1 MRTWLSRSPTGATC
15 CRPDGSCSR
24 GRPASCWSMKI
35 YVRPILAVER
45 AGVRPLRGQTPG
57 ELPERCRQRFPI
69 FERRVY
75 INSCSQGALS
85 DAVRASYE
93 RYLAD
98 WDEYGAPWEYWV
110 ERQEAA
116 RAAFAGLINAA
127 PDEVAVT
134 TSLSAGVSALASGLR
149 FARRSK
155 VVLTDWEFPTI
166 GQIWHA
172 QEARGARVQHVPAAP
187 DGTIPLE
194 NFDRAIDD
202 DTLLV
207 SITHVCYRN
216 GAMVDVPEVVELAHE
231 RGALVLLDAF
241 QSVGS
246 LPVDVKEL
254 GVDFLGAGV
263 LKYLLGSAGLGFFY
277 CRRDLVERVWPTQ
290 TGWFADE
297 NIFAMDHTDYS
308 PSHTAARFQ
317 SGTPPVPAIYAGI
330 AGIELMQEIGVA
342 ETREHVNKLNQ
353 HLVEGV
359 DELGATLATPRE
371 AHGALMCVKSTDA
384 KALAAALGAEG
395 IVTSAWDGNLRV
407 SAHCYNTA
415 EDVDAVLAALQKHR
429 RLLA

>member
-1 MRTWLSRSPTGATC
+1 M
-15 CRPDGSCSR
+15 
-24 GRPASCWSMKI
+24 
-35 YVRPILAVER
+35 AVEK
-45 AGVRPLRGQTPG
+45 AGVRPLGGLTP
-57 ELPERCRQRFPI
+57 ENCRRHFPI
-69 FERRVY
+69 FEQRVY

-85 DAVRASYE
+85 DAVRGSYE
-93 RYLAD
+93 HYLAD
-98 WDEYGAPWEYWV
+98 WDEHGAPWEYWV
-110 ERQEAA
+110 ERGEAA
-116 RAAFAGLINAA
+116 RSAFAALVNAV

-172 QEARGARVQHVPAAP
+172 QEARGARVVHVPAEP

-194 NFDRAIDD
+194 HFDHAIDD

-216 GAMVDVPEVVELAHE
+216 GAMVDVPAVVELAHE

-246 LPVDVKEL
+246 LPVDVRAL

-308 PSHTAARFQ
+308 PAHTASRFQ
-317 SGTPPVPAIYAGI
+317 AGTPPVPSIYAGI
-330 AGIELMQEIGVA
+330 AGIELMQEIGIE
-342 ETREHVNKLNQ
+342 ETEAHVRELNA
-353 HLVEGV
+353 LLLAGL
-359 DELGATLATPRE
+359 DELGARVVTPRSAE
-371 AHGALMCVKSTDA
+371 QRGALVCVASTDVERLVA
-384 KALAAALGAEG
+384 ALAEAGV
-395 IVTSAWDGNLRV
+395 VTSSRDDNLRI
-407 SAHCYNTA
+407 SAHSYNTA
-415 EDVDAVLAALQKHR
+415 EDVTTVLG
-429 RLLA
+429 LLARNRSLLSPR

>member
-1 MRTWLSRSPTGATC
+1 
-15 CRPDGSCSR
+15 
-24 GRPASCWSMKI
+24 
-35 YVRPILAVER
+35 LAVE
-45 AGVRPLRGQTPG
+45 AASLAAT
-57 ELPERCRQRFPI
+57 CRHRFPI
-69 FERRVY
+69 FEQRVY

-93 RYLAD
+93 QYLAD

-116 RAAFAGLINAA
+116 RAAFAGLVNAA

-172 QEARGARVQHVPAAP
+172 QEARGARVVHVTP
-187 DGTIPLE
+187 TLE
-194 NFDRAIDD
+194 EFDRVVDD

-216 GAMVDVPEVVELAHE
+216 GAMVDVPKLVELAHE

-241 QSVGS
+241 QSIGS

-308 PSHTAARFQ
+308 PAHTAARFQ

-330 AGIELMQEIGVA
+330 AGIELMQEIGIA
-342 ETREHVNKLNQ
+342 ATREHVNRLNE
-353 HLVEGV
+353 HLVAGV
-359 DELGATLATPRE
+359 DELGATVATPRE
-371 AHGALMCVKSTDA
+371 LHGALLCVKSTDSR
-384 KALAAALGAEG
+384 ALVAALDAEG
-395 IVTSAWDGNLRV
+395 IVTSERDGNLRV
-407 SAHCYNTA
+407 SAHCYNTV
-415 EDVDAVLAALQKHR
+415 EDVDAVLAALRKHR
-429 RLLA
+429 QLVD

>member
-1 MRTWLSRSPTGATC
+1 
-15 CRPDGSCSR
+15 
-24 GRPASCWSMKI
+24 
-35 YVRPILAVER
+35 LAVETTSL
-45 AGVRPLRGQTPG
+45 A
-57 ELPERCRQRFPI
+57 ERCRHRFPI
-69 FERRVY
+69 FEQRVY

-93 RYLAD
+93 QYLAD

-110 ERQEAA
+110 ERQETA
-116 RAAFAGLINAA
+116 RAVFAKLVNAD
-127 PDEVAVT
+127 PDEVAIT

-149 FARRSK
+149 YARRSK

-172 QEARGARVQHVPAAP
+172 QEARGARVVHVRA
-187 DGTIPLE
+187 DDLE
-194 NFDRAIDD
+194 SFDRAIDD

-216 GAMVDVPEVVELAHE
+216 GAMIDVPAVVELAHE

-241 QSVGS
+241 QAIGS
-246 LPVDVKEL
+246 LPVDVRAL

-308 PSHTAARFQ
+308 PAHTAARFQ

-330 AGIELMQEIGVA
+330 AGIELMQEIGIA
-342 ETREHVNKLNQ
+342 ETRRHVNALNAR
-353 HLVEGV
+353 LLDGL
-359 DELGATLATPRE
+359 DELGATVVTPRE
-371 AHGALMCVKSTDA
+371 EDRRGALICVKSTDA
-384 KALAAALGAEG
+384 KELVATLDREAF
-395 IVTSAWDGNLRV
+395 VTSERDGNLRV
-407 SAHCYNTA
+407 SAHCYNTND
-415 EDVDAVLAALQKHR
+415 DVDAVLAALR
-429 RLLA
+429 RNRALLA

>member
-1 MRTWLSRSPTGATC
+1 M
-15 CRPDGSCSR
+15 
-24 GRPASCWSMKI
+24 
-35 YVRPILAVER
+35 AVEK
-45 AGVRPLRGQTPG
+45 AGVRPRGLTPS
-57 ELPERCRQRFPI
+57 CRHRFPI
-69 FERRVY
+69 FEQRVY

-93 RYLAD
+93 HYLAD
-98 WDEYGAPWEYWV
+98 WDEHGAPWEYWV
-110 ERQEAA
+110 ERGEAA
-116 RAAFAGLINAA
+116 RSAFAGLINAA

-172 QEARGARVQHVPAAP
+172 QEARGARVVHVPAEA

-194 NFDRAIDD
+194 HFAGAIDD
-202 DTLLV
+202 DTLIV

-216 GAMVDVPEVVELAHE
+216 GAMVDVPAVVELAHE

-246 LPVDVKEL
+246 LPVDVRAL

-308 PSHTAARFQ
+308 PAHTAARFQ
-317 SGTPPVPAIYAGI
+317 SGTPPVPSIYAGI
-330 AGIELMQEIGVA
+330 AGIELMQEIGIPA
-342 ETREHVNKLNQ
+342 TREHVNALNA
-353 HLVEGV
+353 HLLEGL
-359 DELGATLATPRE
+359 DDLGATVATPRAVE
-371 AHGALMCVKSTDA
+371 RRGALVCVKSTDA
-384 KALAAALGAEG
+384 NELVATLGSEG
-395 IVTSAWDGNLRV
+395 IVTSERDGNLRI
-407 SAHCYNTA
+407 SAHCYNTV
-415 EDVDAVLAALQKHR
+415 EDVDAVLASLRRHR
-429 RLLA
+429 ELLA